1 MDIQDNNNGNIQTQR
16 KKFKFML
23 QVAVKPGAN
32 TLTPRSNDN
41 VWSVQNKDNIRAY
54 GILIKEVP

>member
-23 QVAVKPGAN
+23 QVAVKPGQN
-32 TLTPRSNDN
+32 TLTPRSSETIR
-41 VWSVQNKDNIRAY
+41 SVQNQADIRAY

>member
-1 MDIQDNNNGNIQTQR
+1 MKIRDNGGMNK

-32 TLTPRSNDN
+32 TLTKASDDN
-41 VWSVQNKDNIRAY
+41 VWAVQNKDNIRPY
-54 GILIKEVP
+54 GILIKEIP